1 MDPITQLPKPG
12 NGRPDVL
19 IIAGEHSGD
28 EHAAKMV
35 RELLSTHS
43 WAKVCAF
50 GGPKVEE
57 AGAQLIYNM
66 VDHSVVGLVEV
77 LKNYFFFRNLMRRTI
92 AWITLYRPR
101 VVCFVDYPGFN
112 LRVAEQLYNQR
123 IAKQNGGDVT
133 LLYYI
138 SPQIWAWKAKR
149 RFKMADL
156 LDGLAVI
163 FPFEVDCYRDTQL
176 PVRFVG
182 HPFMDEDYVM
192 PVRYDKKGAI
202 LLLPG
207 SRTQPVSKIFPAM
220 ARAWALAAPQLPKD
234 EAIVLYPSEKI
245 KGVLER
251 VLEEIPEAKVRLR
264 LQKIE
269 ECTPAKAVLTSSGT
283 MSLACALAG
292 IPGAIAYRT
301 HPLTFEIGRRVVKL
315 KHLGIA
321 NILLNDSEAYKE
333 YLQDDATPQALANAL
348 LELVFDQSSRARAF
362 KNATRLM
369 DLLTEKVESTP
380 AKWLADNLGDS
391 FRVAP
396 VAATKP
402 PRGVPVPLDATPPPM
417 TKTEHHAGHEITLPP
432 ITPIQEIPV
441 FSDGVVKP
449 QPATKEAEAKAA
461 DNTSEAVT
469 STAPTND
476 SKPAQVAIDVTKEP
490 AAPAVQPVMNAKES
504 PSEHKAEETKKEVA
518 VTPAPAIDAPV
529 PVAKIEA
536 KPQPAAAEKTT
547 EQPSRAPEIAEKKA
561 IAAERLKQPPH
572 VFCPLIKQNG
582 HYSSVD
588 TLASVRHHF
597 GMGQLRLPEPVEPM
611 CEKADY

>member
-1 MDPITQLPKPG
+1 MDPITHLPKPL

-28 EHAAKMV
+28 EHAARMV
-35 RELLSTHS
+35 KDLLTTHS

-50 GGPKVEE
+50 GGPKLEE
-57 AGAQLIYNM
+57 AGAQLIYNL

-77 LKNYFFFRNLMRRTI
+77 LKRFFFFRSLMKRTI

-112 LRVAEQLYNQR
+112 LRIAEQLYNQR

-149 RFKMADL
+149 RFKMAEL

-163 FPFEVDCYRDTQL
+163 FPFEVECYRDTQL

-182 HPFMDEDYVM
+182 HPFMEEDYVM

-207 SRTQPVSKIFPAM
+207 SRTQPVSRIFPVM
-220 ARAWALAAPQLPKD
+220 ARAWALAAQQLPGD

-245 KGVLER
+245 KNVLER

-283 MSLACALAG
+283 MSLICALAG

-321 NILLNDSEAYKE
+321 NILLKEEEAYKE
-333 YLQDDATPQALANAL
+333 YLQDDATPETLANAL
-348 LELVFDQSSRARAF
+348 LAMVFDQSSRAKAF

-369 DLLTEKVESTP
+369 DVLTEKVESTP
-380 AKWLADNLGDS
+380 ARWLADNLGTG
-391 FRVAP
+391 FKG
-396 VAATKP
+396 KP
-402 PRGVPVPLDATPPPM
+402 KVTRPPLGVKASWDIPPPL
-417 TKTEHHAGHEITLPP
+417 TRGDSQGGREITLPP
-432 ITPIQEIPV
+432 ITPVQEIPEYK
-441 FSDGVVKP
+441 DDAAKP
-449 QPATKEAEAKAA
+449 HAPSENAGMKSKVEEQTKTSEVPKAEKSGEAKDKETATTPLSA
-461 DNTSEAVT
+461 RDSSTENKSDEPKEQAVIPQE
-469 STAPTND
+469 PTV
-476 SKPAQVAIDVTKEP
+476 KT
-490 AAPAVQPVMNAKES
+490 PAVHEQNKPES
-504 PSEHKAEETKKEVA
+504 
-518 VTPAPAIDAPV
+518 
-529 PVAKIEA
+529 
-536 KPQPAAAEKTT
+536 
-547 EQPSRAPEIAEKKA
+547 
-561 IAAERLKQPPH
+561 ERLKQPPH
-572 VFCPLIKQNG
+572 SFIVKVRTPSYTGPIDPLSRIENEF
-582 HYSSVD
+582 YV
-588 TLASVRHHF
+588 AR
-597 GMGQLRLPEPVEPM
+597 VEPIEGVQPL
-611 CEKADY
+611 CHTVAHRTF